1 MATLKVQQGT
11 TKTWAASGGDETL
24 TLTSLASGSARQ
36 GDKTDLGATFAAR
49 WGFKLTA
56 PWASSPTSGT
66 LLRIFWS
73 GSEDNTTF
81 AAGASGSD
89 GAFSDTDDLRNA
101 LELTPVIADADTTA
115 QVLVGTFYPP
125 ARYGSPVI
133 WNDGTGQALGGTAGD
148 FEFVIWPLE
157 DVTS

>member
-1 MATLKVQQGT
+1 MATSKVQQGT
-11 TKTWAASGGDETL
+11 TITWAASGGDEVL

-56 PWASSPTSGT
+56 PWASAPTANT
-66 LLRIFWS
+66 PLRIFWA

-89 GAFSDTDDLRNA
+89 GAFSDTGDLPNA
-101 LELTPVIADADTTA
+101 MELTLLIADADTTA
-115 QVLVGTFYPP
+115 QVLVGTFEPP
-125 ARYGSPVI
+125 ARYGAPIVY
-133 WNDGTGQALGGTAGD
+133 NDATGQALSGTAGD
-148 FEFVIWPLE
+148 FELVLWPLE
-157 DVTS
+157 DVTA